1 MVGLV
6 IRHARVTDAHTM
18 AEVYVAA
25 AREGWAHM
33 YPADGLAQLRAPE
46 AHMVEEIE
54 NPSPCRSV
62 LVAELDGTVVGFAV
76 VRRSED
82 EDAGTDTVG
91 ELDTFYSHPGVWGR
105 GVGRA
110 LMQEALAALQSAG
123 FKEATLWTAEANVRP
138 RAIYE
143 AAGWRTDGA
152 VKEKIYLGVSF
163 KELRHRIELS

>member
-1 MVGLV
+1 
-6 IRHARVTDAHTM
+6 M

-33 YPADGLAQLRAPE
+33 YPAHGLAQLRTPDAR
-46 AHMVEEIE
+46 MVAEIE
-54 NPSPCRSV
+54 SPSPRRSV
-62 LVAELDGTVVGFAV
+62 LVAELDGVVVGFAV

-82 EDAGTDTVG
+82 EDADSETVG
-91 ELDTFYSHPGVWGR
+91 ELDTFYSHPVVWGR

-110 LMQEALAALQSAG
+110 LMREALAAMQCAG
-123 FKEATLWTAEANVRP
+123 FREATLWTAEANDRP

-152 VKEKIYLGVSF
+152 VKEKTYLGVSF